1 MSIFSTLRALA
12 DLACDIGPALRRFA
26 APVPDDADPY
36 SERLA
41 RAHAELPGADC
52 GLGEADECLCDPGGG
67 LSCDTCSSIAD
78 IGAEALTEQL
88 GVESIFRSGGQ
99 TSEMGPR
106 PKLSVARPPS
116 AADEPAFIAWLAS
129 VDARLAAI
137 QNHLTSAAPG
147 ATFTPDAAPESP
159 APPVPEAGAGQPGLP
174 WCAAEM
180 RQVADILA
188 TTDSPFALGYANDLR
203 AAAATHSATLGQ
215 DPASV
220 HDRTM
225 RQRHNEGRGQ

>member
-1 MSIFSTLRALA
+1 MSLFSTLRAAHYLA
-12 DLACDIGPALRRFA
+12 SDILPALRRFA
-26 APVPDDADPY
+26 APEPDDADPY
-36 SERLA
+36 AERLA
-41 RAHAELPGADC
+41 RAHAELPAADC
-52 GLGEADECLCDPGGG
+52 GLGEADECLCDPDGG

-137 QNHLTSAAPG
+137 HDHLTSAAPG

-159 APPVPEAGAGQPGLP
+159 APPPEAGAGHPVFP
-174 WCAAEM
+174 NWCAAEM
-180 RQVADILA
+180 WQVADIL
-188 TTDSPFALGYANDLR
+188 TNTDSPFALGYANDLR
-203 AAAATHSATLGQ
+203 HAA
-215 DPASV
+215 DE
-220 HDRTM
+220 HDDDHGSERVSWPWPDEND
-225 RQRHNEGRGQ
+225 RRK

>member
-1 MSIFSTLRALA
+1 MNLFSTLRAAHYLA
-12 DLACDIGPALRRFA
+12 SDILPALRRFA

-36 SERLA
+36 AERLA

-52 GLGEADECLCDPGGG
+52 GLGEADECLCDPDGG

-159 APPVPEAGAGQPGLP
+159 APDTGAGAGHPGFP
-174 WCAAEM
+174 NWCAAEM
-180 RQVADILA
+180 RQVADILLTA
-188 TTDSPFALGYANDLR
+188 DSPFALGYANDLR
-203 AAAATHSATLGQ
+203 SAADALGND
-215 DPASV
+215 DPGSERV
-220 HDRTM
+220 SWPWPEEIER
-225 RQRHNEGRGQ
+225 RK